1 MQKVYLVVDREFGE
15 RLVTLAQTGH
25 VWAIASPANSPVI
38 HTFWERSSGA
48 PDDDPMGPGI
58 TSYLELEP
66 GEAADRLCNRLVDEI
81 DIHHGGTGAGQLTWS
96 EIEVFGA
103 PLTDA
108 LRSALEDIGGQTF
121 VPTREGFVCRR
132 TVTYP
137 ESKPSDRMED

>member
-1 MQKVYLVVDREFGE
+1 MRRTVVSSTSSTSAADAVVPE
-15 RLVTLAQTGH
+15 R
-25 VWAIASPANSPVI
+25 
-38 HTFWERSSGA
+38 
-48 PDDDPMGPGI
+48 
-58 TSYLELEP
+58 P

-81 DIHHGGTGAGQLTWS
+81 DIHHGGTGAGQLPWS